1 MVAPFGPLSSAST
14 RACFEFARLV
24 CSPLRV
30 AFRRT
35 LEEDCAFAIRAR
47 LPLDIPK
54 FLSVV
59 PAQDR
64 AATT

>member
-1 MVAPFGPLSSAST
+1 VSVMAPRASST

-24 CSPLRV
+24 CSPLRA

-35 LEEDCAFAIRAR
+35 LDEDCTFAIRAR

-54 FLSVV
+54 LLSVV
-59 PAQDR
+59 PAPDR